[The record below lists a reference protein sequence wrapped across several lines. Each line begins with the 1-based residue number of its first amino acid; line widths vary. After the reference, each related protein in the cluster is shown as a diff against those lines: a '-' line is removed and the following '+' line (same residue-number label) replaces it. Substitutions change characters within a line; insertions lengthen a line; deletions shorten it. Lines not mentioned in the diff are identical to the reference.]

1 MSEALS
7 PAKEREVRESF
18 ERQGMLRA
26 LGAVMT
32 DVRPGRCTLELP
44 FSDAV
49 AQQRGFFHGGAIG
62 ALADTAG
69 GYAALTMLPEG
80 ADVLT
85 LEYKVNFLRP
95 AAGELLVAEGFVL
108 RSGRTVSVVR
118 VDVHAVSGGERK
130 LCAAMQQSV
139 ATAPAREG

>member
-1 MSEALS
+1 MSMLS
-7 PAKEREVRESF
+7 PEKERQVREGFAS
-18 ERQGMLRA
+18 QGMLRA

-32 DVRPGRCTLELP
+32 EVGPGRCTLELP

-49 AQQRGFFHGGAIG
+49 SQQRGFFHGGAIG

-69 GYAALTMLPEG
+69 GYAAFTLLPEG
-80 ADVLT
+80 TDVLT

-95 AAGELLVAEGFVL
+95 GAGERLVAEAAVL

-139 ATAPAREG
+139 ATAPSRDG